1 MMFSVW
7 FLLPAGAQSSHILKW
22 KWQPPLIPFREFKHV
37 FPGEPIRKHPEIHH
51 NGEEKALYVISSVKP
66 CRSEA
71 VEDGFTNHRSG
82 SRPQEN
88 HITHL
93 KSLFVV
99 SMVAQSGVVH
109 L

>member
-7 FLLPAGAQSSHILKW
+7 CLLPAGTQSSHVLMGKE
-22 KWQPPLIPFREFKHV
+22 QPPLIPFREFKHV
-37 FPGEPIRKHPEIHH
+37 FPGAPIRKHPEIHH
-51 NGEEKALYVISSVKP
+51 DGEEKALYVISSVKP
-66 CRSEA
+66 CRSKA

-82 SRPQEN
+82 SRLQEN

-99 SMVAQSGVVH
+99 SMVAQSGGVH